1 MTLIEKL
8 PKMHPYFKK
17 YNSLQV
23 GILFQNAS
31 VKTRSILEARADQL
45 LKK

>member
-23 GILFQNAS
+23 RLLFQNAS
-31 VKTRSILEARADQL
+31 VKPGPYLEARADQL
-45 LKK
+45 LKQ